1 MNKYKNLMS
10 ALPAGGAVSFCPLA
24 AHHGSVTAYAM
35 SMRTWILGV
44 LVSLLG
50 VTHLAAGMAHGAADP
65 VGSIVICRGH
75 AAVTIHIDADGNEVE
90 GWTLC
95 PEMLGTLLAA
105 VATGQAMT
113 ATQQSVST
121 HLSLSRADAQVTGR
135 YSILER
141 TRGPPADV

>member
-1 MNKYKNLMS
+1 MS
-10 ALPAGGAVSFCPLA
+10 IRA
-24 AHHGSVTAYAM
+24 
-35 SMRTWILGV
+35 WILGV

-75 AAVTIHIDADGNEVE
+75 AAVTIHIDSDGNEVE

-105 VATGQAMT
+105 VSTGQAMT

-121 HLSLSRADAQVTGR
+121 RLYLSRAHPQVIGR
-135 YSILER
+135 FQLIER
-141 TRGPPADV
+141 SRGPPANV